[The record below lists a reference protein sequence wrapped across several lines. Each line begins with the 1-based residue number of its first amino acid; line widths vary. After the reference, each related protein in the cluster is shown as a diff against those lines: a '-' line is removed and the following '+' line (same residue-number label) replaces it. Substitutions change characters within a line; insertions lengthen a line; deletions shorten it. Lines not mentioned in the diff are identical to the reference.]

1 MWWFR
6 LISINISTHKS
17 SINSSRIGRIERL
30 ENIVQEAMA
39 SGGAVIANDHGC
51 TDLQVQHGRTG

>member
-1 MWWFR
+1 MPVY
-6 LISINISTHKS
+6 INHLLTVQ
-17 SINSSRIGRIERL
+17 IGRIERL

-51 TDLQVQHGRTG
+51 TCLQLQHDRKSWLSRVG

>member
-1 MWWFR
+1 MPVY
-6 LISINISTHKS
+6 INHLLTVQ
-17 SINSSRIGRIERL
+17 IGRIERL

-51 TDLQVQHGRTG
+51 TCLQLQHDRKSWLSRLG